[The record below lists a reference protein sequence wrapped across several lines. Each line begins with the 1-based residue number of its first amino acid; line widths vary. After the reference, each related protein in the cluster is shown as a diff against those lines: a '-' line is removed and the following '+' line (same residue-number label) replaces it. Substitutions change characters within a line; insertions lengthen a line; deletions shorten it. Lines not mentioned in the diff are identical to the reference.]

1 MKTDIKIGLIG
12 AGAWGQNH
20 LRVLGQMGVLAAV
33 ADTSNERLE
42 QIKKDH
48 DGIKTTESYKE
59 LLAMPDIDAVV
70 IATPAF
76 THFKIAEESLAAG
89 KHTFVEKPLSL
100 TKKEG
105 EMLVFDA
112 KRESKLLMVGHLLH
126 YHPAII
132 ELKKVVDRGE
142 LGKILH
148 IAAHRLNL
156 GKIRTEENVMWSIAP
171 HDISLILSFFQDV
184 PQTVH
189 VEGASYI
196 QKNIPD
202 MAHIHL
208 HFSENRNAHIYT
220 SWLNPYKERKFTII
234 GDKGMA
240 VFDDMAADKLV
251 IYNSLAERDER
262 NNPVSVNNGT
272 RIVELP
278 NTEPVLN
285 ELTHFVTC
293 IESNTDPLTDGAEGV
308 RVLSVLEQCA

>member
-1 MKTDIKIGLIG
+1 MKTNVRIGLIG

-20 LRVLGQMGVLAAV
+20 LRVLGQMGILKAV
-33 ADTSNERLE
+33 ADTSSQRLSK
-42 QIKKDH
+42 IKEDFK
-48 DGIKTTESYKE
+48 GVKTTESYKE

-76 THFKIAEESLAAG
+76 THYKVALDSLAAG
-89 KHTFVEKPLSL
+89 KHTFVEKPLAL

-105 EMLVFDA
+105 EILVFDA
-112 KRESKLLMVGHLLH
+112 KKAGRILMVGHLLH

-132 ELKKVVDRGE
+132 ELKKIIERGE

-171 HDISLILSFFQDV
+171 HDISLILNFFGESPTQ
-184 PQTVH
+184 VH
-189 VEGASYI
+189 VEGASYL

-202 MAHIHL
+202 LAHIHL
-208 HFSENRNAHIYT
+208 HFSDNRNAHIYT

-240 VFDDMAADKLV
+240 VFDDMAEHKLT
-251 IYNSLAERDER
+251 IFDSFTEYDER
-262 NNPVSVNNGT
+262 KNPIAVNKGT
-272 RIVELP
+272 RVVDLP
-278 NTEPVLN
+278 NSEPVLN
-285 ELTHFVTC
+285 ELTHFVSC
-293 IESNTDPLTDGAEGV
+293 IEKKSTPLTDGEEGV
-308 RVLSVLEQCA
+308 RVLSVLEECK